1 VSEIE
6 PVITPALKMLLRVG
20 AAAGIVSFEPY
31 TFSAVER
38 NLTDLEDFIPQYNRL
53 LHRLR
58 SENDLSPDRVPLF
71 LLTLP
76 YYSSVGYLFD
86 SDDLEFYLRKLDPA
100 YAVPSTFKR
109 ANPEELLTGDRIAL
123 LTFGL
128 MYGLLDSGFS
138 VDYVNQIL
146 EVGGE
151 QRDGLVLSESEQR
164 FIVER
169 IDTFNEAIKDAAAT
183 LGPNVHLVDIGSFIN
198 LGLTGQ
204 NDIRVGNRI
213 LSRRWVR
220 GNSFSLD
227 GVHPGYVAQAL
238 IANVL
243 INRFNEVLGL
253 NAPMHDLE
261 ALLETDPYID
271 QDLDGWAPGPGY
283 PPLGLTEILFMFTDP
298 DDADPAVQPDLPPD
312 FWEQVSAI
320 LLGEIQGV
328 PGLREEAE
336 RVGIALD

>member
-1 VSEIE
+1 
-6 PVITPALKMLLRVG
+6 
-20 AAAGIVSFEPY
+20 
-31 TFSAVER
+31 
-38 NLTDLEDFIPQYNRL
+38 
-53 LHRLR
+53 
-58 SENDLSPDRVPLF
+58 
-71 LLTLP
+71 
-76 YYSSVGYLFD
+76 
-86 SDDLEFYLRKLDPA
+86 
-100 YAVPSTFKR
+100 
-109 ANPEELLTGDRIAL
+109 
-123 LTFGL
+123 

-138 VDYVNQIL
+138 ADYVNQIL

-271 QDLDGWAPGPGY
+271 QDQDGWAPGPGY

-298 DDADPAVQPDLPPD
+298 DDADPAVQPDLPLD

-320 LLGEIQGV
+320 LLGEIRGV
-328 PGLREEAE
+328 PGWREEAE